1 MKLSQNL
8 WQTYK
13 EVPSDA
19 EIPSHRLMI
28 RAGLIHKSGS
38 GLYNYLPFCMR
49 VIHKVENIIR
59 SEMDKAG
66 SQESLMTV
74 ITPGELWRESGR
86 WDKMGEMLKF
96 KDKRDSDLCISPT
109 NEETI
114 TDIFRNLVKSY
125 KQLPVSMY
133 QINTKFRD
141 EIRPRFGL
149 MRGREFIMKDAYT
162 FHEDQQSLDEGY
174 DQMYQAYVN
183 IFSRI
188 GLEFMA
194 VEADAGAMASSECRT
209 HEFQVIADTGE
220 DSLVY
225 SPELKYAANLEKAET
240 LRSSLNF
247 VDNTKARTEV
257 ETPNASTIEDVSKLL
272 NVPAHQ
278 TLKSMVYTIEKK
290 EPAYILVLLLGDDE
304 INELK
309 LDARFSGATLRPANE
324 SELEKCGMI
333 KGYIG
338 PVGLKGKVTVLV
350 DKAIPEDKAFI
361 VGANKKDI
369 HFENFSLK
377 RDVEK
382 FEVIDLRL
390 AKEGDV
396 ASDGKTPIQMKKGIE
411 VGHIFQLGDK
421 YTKSM
426 KALILAQNGKP
437 FAPLMGCY
445 GIGVTRT
452 IAAAIEQNHDEKG
465 IIWPKAIAPFQIHLI
480 HIGKDEEL
488 KDKAAELYQKLIGM
502 GFEVLFDDRPM
513 GPGFKFKDADLL
525 GLPLRIT
532 FGEREWK
539 SSQKLEVVERQ
550 NGNEQKLSEDE
561 TIKFITT
568 FFQES

>member
-1 MKLSQNL
+1 
-8 WQTYK
+8 
-13 EVPSDA
+13 
-19 EIPSHRLMI
+19 
-28 RAGLIHKSGS
+28 
-38 GLYNYLPFCMR
+38 
-49 VIHKVENIIR
+49 
-59 SEMDKAG
+59 
-66 SQESLMTV
+66 
-74 ITPGELWRESGR
+74 
-86 WDKMGEMLKF
+86 MGEMLKF

-162 FHEDQQSLDEGY
+162 FHEDQKSLDEGY
-174 DQMYQAYVN
+174 DRMFKAYEN

-225 SPELKYAANLEKAET
+225 APELKYAANLEKAET
-240 LRSSLNF
+240 LRGSLSF
-247 VDNTKARTEV
+247 TETAKALNEV
-257 ETPNASTIEDVSKLL
+257 ATPNASTIEDVSKLL
-272 NVPAHQ
+272 GLAAHQ
-278 TLKSMVYTIEKK
+278 TIKSMVYVIEKK
-290 EPAYILVLLLGDDE
+290 EPVFILALLLGDDE

-309 LDARFSGATLRPANE
+309 LNARFSGATLRPANE
-324 SELEKCGMI
+324 TELASCGMV

-338 PVGLKGKVTVLV
+338 PIGLNGKVTILV
-350 DKAIPEDKAFI
+350 DQAVPKDKAFVI
-361 VGANKKDI
+361 GANKEET
-369 HFENFSLK
+369 HLENFSLE
-377 RDVEK
+377 RDLPEYQSV
-382 FEVIDLRL
+382 DLRL

-396 ASDGKTPIQMKKGIE
+396 ANDGKTPIQIKKGIE

-426 KALILAQNGKP
+426 KATVLAQSGKP
-437 FAPLMGCY
+437 FPPLMGCY

-452 IAAAIEQNHDEKG
+452 IAAAIEQNYDQKG
-465 IIWPKAIAPFQIHLI
+465 IIWPKAIAPFQVHLI
-480 HIGKDEEL
+480 HIGKDEDL
-488 KDKAAELYQKLIGM
+488 KNKAAEFYEKLIAAGV
-502 GFEVLFDDRPM
+502 EVLFDDRAM

-539 SSQKLEVVERQ
+539 SSQKLEIVNRKTAE
-550 NGNEQKLSEDE
+550 EQKLTEEE
-561 TIKFITT
+561 TIKFVTN